1 MHYRNLTRELPT
13 EESVVPRFPVPP
25 TDEETLVIDVRAGL
39 TPSQMVDLKL
49 DSLLRNPPLVMSQ
62 PAE

>member
-1 MHYRNLTRELPT
+1 MNYRNLTRELPI
-13 EESVVPRFPVPP
+13 EESPAPRFPPP
-25 TDEETLVIDVRAGL
+25 PADEETLVIDARAGL

-49 DSLLRNPPLVMSQ
+49 DSLLRNPPLVASH